1 MIDLN
6 TNGQALC
13 SAVNYV
19 LDGKWSWVIF
29 GYMGLTH
36 TLDVKDQGQDLD
48 QFLNNFSSGKVLYG
62 FIRVEV
68 VTPAKFVLIVW
79 QGEASSES
87 FKLACPRHIDCVKR
101 LCRTVHVTINA
112 RSEAN
117 LDWNEIVTK
126 IQNLTGS
133 VSQTQPTNS
142 NNTDDEFVPT
152 GSVYVRANPNEDIPK
167 GCVSRSIWQS
177 QQEKQQDSSKLRS
190 PIKVSK
196 PVGFVRPIC
205 EPEINNINVQSENQS
220 QNIVKH
226 IAQNE
231 VTNTIKNR
239 IKALESKLPSNETTS
254 NYRKVDPRAEI
265 MLARQLSSSVNN
277 NGDENEDDDTNH
289 VGTCYKKQDPRAEI
303 LEARACKQ
311 PQESIFNNSEPVGAN
326 YKRPDVQ
333 SEIRSIKAAN
343 NSNTL
348 SSNKKSDVINDSSNR
363 DLLYQNGHYHQQS
376 QQQTTSPPLSLSPI
390 AHISN
395 NQINSNIEQQLK
407 NGNNDNNNT
416 YHQNS
421 VSQQNSMYK
430 LVSPCINSSPNTEVH
445 NKTKNNSNLKAVC
458 LYDYNANEDDELSFR
473 AEEHI
478 FDIEQIDE
486 GWWLGRNADGQFGL
500 FPANYVKLM
509 M

>member
-1 MIDLN
+1 M
-6 TNGQALC
+6 
-13 SAVNYV
+13 V
-19 LDGKWSWVIF
+19 LVKMTHYFNFFRVIF

-36 TLDVKDQGQDLD
+36 TLDVKDQGHDLD

-62 FIRVEV
+62 FVRVDV

-126 IQNLTGS
+126 VQNLTGS
-133 VSQTQPTNS
+133 VSHTQPTNS

-190 PIKVSK
+190 PIKK

-205 EPEINNINVQSENQS
+205 EPEINNNNVQSENQS
-220 QNIVKH
+220 QNIVKQV
-226 IAQNE
+226 AQNE

-277 NGDENEDDDTNH
+277 DEDENEDGTNH
-289 VGTCYKKQDPRAEI
+289 VGTYYKKQDPRAEI
-303 LEARACKQ
+303 LAARACKQ
-311 PQESIFNNSEPVGAN
+311 PQESVFNNSEPVGAN

-348 SSNKKSDVINDSSNR
+348 SSTNKKSDVINNSSSR
-363 DLLYQNGHYHQQS
+363 DLSYQNGHHYQQS

-421 VSQQNSMYK
+421 VSPQNSMYN

-445 NKTKNNSNLKAVC
+445 NKTNNNSNLKAVC

>member
-13 SAVNYV
+13 SAVNCV

-36 TLDVKDQGQDLD
+36 TLDVKDQGHDLD

-87 FKLACPRHIDCVKR
+87 FKLACPRHVDCVKR

-112 RSEAN
+112 RSESN
-117 LDWNEIVTK
+117 LDWSEIVTK
-126 IQNLTGS
+126 VQNLTGS
-133 VSQTQPTNS
+133 VSHTQPTNS

-152 GSVYVRANPNEDIPK
+152 GSVYVRANPNKDIPK

-177 QQEKQQDSSKLRS
+177 QQEKQNDSSKLRS
-190 PIKVSK
+190 PVKK

-205 EPEINNINVQSENQS
+205 EPETNNNNNNVHSENQS
-220 QNIVKH
+220 QNIMKQVPPD
-226 IAQNE
+226 E

-239 IKALESKLPSNETTS
+239 IKALESKLPSNETAL
-254 NYRKVDPRAEI
+254 NYRKVDPRVEI
-265 MLARQLSSSVNN
+265 MLAKQLSLSVNN
-277 NGDENEDDDTNH
+277 DEDEEDTNH

-303 LEARACKQ
+303 LAARACKQ
-311 PQESIFNNSEPVGAN
+311 PQESVFNNSEPVGAN
-326 YKRPDVQ
+326 YKQSDVQ

-348 SSNKKSDVINDSSNR
+348 SSTNEKSDINNNSNSR
-363 DLLYQNGHYHQQS
+363 DQLSYQNGYHHQSSLQQS
-376 QQQTTSPPLSLSPI
+376 QQQTTSPPFSLSPI
-390 AHISN
+390 ADISN
-395 NQINSNIEQQLK
+395 NQRNSNIEQQLN
-407 NGNNDNNNT
+407 NGNNNI

-421 VSQQNSMYK
+421 VSPQNSMYK
-430 LVSPCINSSPNTEVH
+430 LASSCIDSSPNTEVH
-445 NKTKNNSNLKAVC
+445 NKRNSNLKAVC

-473 AEEHI
+473 AKEHI

-486 GWWLGRNADGQFGL
+486 GWWLGRNADGQVGL

>member
-6 TNGQALC
+6 TNGQALL
-13 SAVNYV
+13 SAVNCV

-36 TLDVKDQGQDLD
+36 TLDVKDQGHDLD

-62 FIRVEV
+62 FVRVDV

-101 LCRTVHVTINA
+101 LCR
-112 RSEAN
+112 
-117 LDWNEIVTK
+117 
-126 IQNLTGS
+126 
-133 VSQTQPTNS
+133 
-142 NNTDDEFVPT
+142 
-152 GSVYVRANPNEDIPK
+152 GSVYVRANPNKDIPK

-190 PIKVSK
+190 PIKK

-205 EPEINNINVQSENQS
+205 EPEINNNNVQSENQS
-220 QNIVKH
+220 QNIVKQV
-226 IAQNE
+226 AQNE

-265 MLARQLSSSVNN
+265 MLARQLSPSVNN
-277 NGDENEDDDTNH
+277 DEDENEDDTNH

-303 LEARACKQ
+303 LAARACKQ
-311 PQESIFNNSEPVGAN
+311 PQESVFNNSEPVGAN

-348 SSNKKSDVINDSSNR
+348 SSTNKKSDVINNSSSR
-363 DLLYQNGHYHQQS
+363 DLLYQNGHHYQQS

-390 AHISN
+390 VHISN

-407 NGNNDNNNT
+407 NGTNDNNNT

-421 VSQQNSMYK
+421 VSPQNSMYN

>member
-6 TNGQALC
+6 TNGQALL
-13 SAVNYV
+13 SAVNCV

-36 TLDVKDQGQDLD
+36 TLDVKDQGHDLD

-62 FIRVEV
+62 FVRVDV

-126 IQNLTGS
+126 VQNLTGN
-133 VSQTQPTNS
+133 VSHTQPTNS

-152 GSVYVRANPNEDIPK
+152 GSVYVRANPNKDIPK

-190 PIKVSK
+190 PIK
-196 PVGFVRPIC
+196 
-205 EPEINNINVQSENQS
+205 
-220 QNIVKH
+220 
-226 IAQNE
+226 
-231 VTNTIKNR
+231 
-239 IKALESKLPSNETTS
+239 TS

-265 MLARQLSSSVNN
+265 MLARQLSPSVNN
-277 NGDENEDDDTNH
+277 DEDENEDDTNH

-303 LEARACKQ
+303 LAARACKQ
-311 PQESIFNNSEPVGAN
+311 PQESVFNNSEPVGAN

-348 SSNKKSDVINDSSNR
+348 SSTNKKSDVINNSSSR
-363 DLLYQNGHYHQQS
+363 DLLYQNGHHYQQS

-390 AHISN
+390 VHISN

-407 NGNNDNNNT
+407 NGTNDNNNT

-421 VSQQNSMYK
+421 VSPQNSMYN

>member
-1 MIDLN
+1 ML
-6 TNGQALC
+6 L
-13 SAVNYV
+13 
-19 LDGKWSWVIF
+19 
-29 GYMGLTH
+29 
-36 TLDVKDQGQDLD
+36 
-48 QFLNNFSSGKVLYG
+48 
-62 FIRVEV
+62 
-68 VTPAKFVLIVW
+68 
-79 QGEASSES
+79 
-87 FKLACPRHIDCVKR
+87 
-101 LCRTVHVTINA
+101 
-112 RSEAN
+112 
-117 LDWNEIVTK
+117 
-126 IQNLTGS
+126 
-133 VSQTQPTNS
+133 
-142 NNTDDEFVPT
+142 

-190 PIKVSK
+190 PIKK

-205 EPEINNINVQSENQS
+205 EPEINNNNVQSENQS
-220 QNIVKH
+220 QNIVKQV
-226 IAQNE
+226 AQNE

-277 NGDENEDDDTNH
+277 DEDENEDGTNH
-289 VGTCYKKQDPRAEI
+289 VGTYYKKQDPRAEI
-303 LEARACKQ
+303 LAARACKQ
-311 PQESIFNNSEPVGAN
+311 PQESVFNNSEPVGAN

-348 SSNKKSDVINDSSNR
+348 SSTNKKSDVINNSSSR
-363 DLLYQNGHYHQQS
+363 DLSYQNGHHYQQS

-421 VSQQNSMYK
+421 VSPQNSMYN

-445 NKTKNNSNLKAVC
+445 NKTNNNSNLKAVC

>member
-13 SAVNYV
+13 SAVNCV

-36 TLDVKDQGQDLD
+36 TLDVKDQGHDLD

-87 FKLACPRHIDCVKR
+87 FKLACPRHVDCVKR

-112 RSEAN
+112 RSESN
-117 LDWNEIVTK
+117 LDWSEIVTK
-126 IQNLTGS
+126 VQNLTGS
-133 VSQTQPTNS
+133 VSHTQPTNS

-152 GSVYVRANPNEDIPK
+152 GSVYVRANPNKDIPK

-177 QQEKQQDSSKLRS
+177 QQEKQNDSSKLRS
-190 PIKVSK
+190 PV
-196 PVGFVRPIC
+196 
-205 EPEINNINVQSENQS
+205 
-220 QNIVKH
+220 
-226 IAQNE
+226 
-231 VTNTIKNR
+231 
-239 IKALESKLPSNETTS
+239 KAL
-254 NYRKVDPRAEI
+254 NYRKVDPRVEI
-265 MLARQLSSSVNN
+265 MLAKQLSLSVNN
-277 NGDENEDDDTNH
+277 DEDEEDTNH

-303 LEARACKQ
+303 LAARACKQ
-311 PQESIFNNSEPVGAN
+311 PQESVFNNSEPVGAN
-326 YKRPDVQ
+326 YKQSDVQ

-348 SSNKKSDVINDSSNR
+348 SSTNEKSDINNNSNSR
-363 DLLYQNGHYHQQS
+363 DQLSYQNGYHHQSSLQQS
-376 QQQTTSPPLSLSPI
+376 QQQTTSPPFSLSPI
-390 AHISN
+390 ADISN
-395 NQINSNIEQQLK
+395 NQRNSNIEQQLN
-407 NGNNDNNNT
+407 NGNNNI

-421 VSQQNSMYK
+421 VSPQNSMYK
-430 LVSPCINSSPNTEVH
+430 LASSCIDSSPNTEVH
-445 NKTKNNSNLKAVC
+445 NKRNSNLKAVC

-473 AEEHI
+473 AKEHI

-486 GWWLGRNADGQFGL
+486 GWWLGRNADGQVGL

>member
-1 MIDLN
+1 M
-6 TNGQALC
+6 
-13 SAVNYV
+13 V
-19 LDGKWSWVIF
+19 LVKMTHYFNFFRVIF

-36 TLDVKDQGQDLD
+36 TLDVKDQGHDLD

-62 FIRVEV
+62 FVRVDV

-126 IQNLTGS
+126 VQNLTGS
-133 VSQTQPTNS
+133 VSHTQPTNS

-190 PIKVSK
+190 PIKVPK

-205 EPEINNINVQSENQS
+205 EPEINNNNVQSENQS
-220 QNIVKH
+220 QNIVKQV
-226 IAQNE
+226 AQNE

-277 NGDENEDDDTNH
+277 DEDENEDGTNH
-289 VGTCYKKQDPRAEI
+289 VGTYYKKQDPRAEI
-303 LEARACKQ
+303 LAARACKQ
-311 PQESIFNNSEPVGAN
+311 PQESVFNNSEPVGAN

-348 SSNKKSDVINDSSNR
+348 SSTNKKSDVINNSSSR
-363 DLLYQNGHYHQQS
+363 DLSYQNGHHYQQS

-421 VSQQNSMYK
+421 VSPQNSMYN

-445 NKTKNNSNLKAVC
+445 NKTNNNSNLKAVC

>member
-13 SAVNYV
+13 SAVNCV

-36 TLDVKDQGQDLD
+36 TLDVKDQGHDLD

-87 FKLACPRHIDCVKR
+87 FKLACPRHVDCVKR

-112 RSEAN
+112 RSESN
-117 LDWNEIVTK
+117 LDWSEIVTK
-126 IQNLTGS
+126 VQNLTGS
-133 VSQTQPTNS
+133 VSHTQPTNS

-152 GSVYVRANPNEDIPK
+152 GSVYVRANPNKDIPK

-177 QQEKQQDSSKLRS
+177 QQEKQNDSSKLRS
-190 PIKVSK
+190 P
-196 PVGFVRPIC
+196 
-205 EPEINNINVQSENQS
+205 
-220 QNIVKH
+220 VK
-226 IAQNE
+226 
-231 VTNTIKNR
+231 
-239 IKALESKLPSNETTS
+239 
-254 NYRKVDPRAEI
+254 
-265 MLARQLSSSVNN
+265 
-277 NGDENEDDDTNH
+277 
-289 VGTCYKKQDPRAEI
+289 GTCYKKQDPRAEI
-303 LEARACKQ
+303 LAARACKQ
-311 PQESIFNNSEPVGAN
+311 PQESVFNNSEPVGAN
-326 YKRPDVQ
+326 YKQSDVQ

-348 SSNKKSDVINDSSNR
+348 SSTNEKSDINNNSNSR
-363 DLLYQNGHYHQQS
+363 DQLSYQNGYHHQSSLQQS
-376 QQQTTSPPLSLSPI
+376 QQQTTSPPFSLSPI
-390 AHISN
+390 ADISN
-395 NQINSNIEQQLK
+395 NQRNSNIEQQLN
-407 NGNNDNNNT
+407 NGNNNI

-421 VSQQNSMYK
+421 VSPQNSMYK
-430 LVSPCINSSPNTEVH
+430 LASSCIDSSPNTEVH
-445 NKTKNNSNLKAVC
+445 NKRNSNLKAVC

-473 AEEHI
+473 AKEHI

-486 GWWLGRNADGQFGL
+486 GWWLGRNADGQVGL